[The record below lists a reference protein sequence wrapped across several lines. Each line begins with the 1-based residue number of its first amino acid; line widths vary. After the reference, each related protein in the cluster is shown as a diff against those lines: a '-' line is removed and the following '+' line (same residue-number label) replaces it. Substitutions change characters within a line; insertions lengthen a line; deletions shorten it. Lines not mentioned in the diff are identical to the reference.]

1 MSVRDPGRGTMEA
14 RRRRHDPQD
23 AALPRT
29 SAEEPEELARRA
41 PDLALGTEKPKEYAD

>member
-1 MSVRDPGRGTMEA
+1 MPPGRRPA
-14 RRRRHDPQD
+14 
-23 AALPRT
+23 RT